1 MYCEHCPTDG
11 SRCSVCDSDD
21 GRCRCDHEAANRKYS
36 QRVAAVCLAGLVLM
50 FAVAIVCAVVNGV
63 PSAK

>member
-1 MYCEHCPTDG
+1 MYCKHCPTDG
-11 SRCSVCDSDD
+11 SRCSVCDGDD
-21 GRCRCDHEAANRKYS
+21 GHCDHEAANRKYS